1 MADPVRNPAAPVD
14 EAALALSL
22 RPFGSS
28 VMLPPA
34 AYTDPAVFGWEQQHL
49 LGGGWTCVGFSAHL
63 PEPGTEQA
71 WRLGAA
77 HVRLARDGDG
87 AVKAFTGERELPAAE
102 WHGLI
107 FVDGSN
113 QAEPLPAVL
122 ATIEDLV
129 APYEPE
135 RLVTAARRDYDVASN
150 WKTLAENYHECYHC
164 PSIHP
169 EFCVVSPPSSGG
181 NYPAYGSWLG
191 GYLQLEHGAETMALD
206 GVSLGVPLRGLD
218 GAALR
223 TVSYLNVFPNVLLS
237 LHPDYVMTHL
247 LVPLA
252 ADRTLIE
259 CYWAFPPEALARPG
273 FDPGYAVG
281 IWDITNLQ
289 DWRACESVQRG
300 LSGGHA
306 APGPLVPDEAGVYQF
321 VTMVARGYLGQP
333 VANQPLPHLL
343 AD

>member
-1 MADPVRNPAAPVD
+1 MTDTVQAPAAPVD
-14 EAALALSL
+14 EAGLALSL
-22 RPFGSS
+22 RPFGHS

-34 AYTDPAVFGWEQQHL
+34 AYTDPAVLRWEQEHFL
-49 LGGGWTCVGFSAHL
+49 DGGWTCVGSRAAGGPDPAHD
-63 PEPGTEQA
+63 
-71 WRLGAA
+71 
-77 HVRLARDGDG
+77 RDLR
-87 AVKAFTGERELPAAE
+87 VTE
-102 WHGLI
+102 WHRLV
-107 FVDGSN
+107 FVNRSG
-113 QAEPLPAVL
+113 QAEPLEPAL
-122 ATIEDLV
+122 ASLEDLV

-135 RLVTAARRDYDVASN
+135 RLVVAARRDYDVASN

-169 EFCVVSPPSSGG
+169 ELCVVSPPSAGG
-181 NYPAYGSWLG
+181 NYPASGSWLG
-191 GYLQLEHGAETMALD
+191 GFLELRDGADTMALD
-206 GVSLGVPLRGLD
+206 GVSLGVPLRGLS
-218 GAALR
+218 GRALR

-247 LVPLA
+247 LIPLA

-259 CYWAFPPEALARPG
+259 CTWAFPPEALGRPG

-306 APGPLVPDEAGVYQF
+306 APGPLADEEAGVYQF
-321 VTMVARGYLGQP
+321 VTMVARGYLGLP
-333 VANQPLPHLL
+333 VANEPLPQLL
-343 AD
+343 AG